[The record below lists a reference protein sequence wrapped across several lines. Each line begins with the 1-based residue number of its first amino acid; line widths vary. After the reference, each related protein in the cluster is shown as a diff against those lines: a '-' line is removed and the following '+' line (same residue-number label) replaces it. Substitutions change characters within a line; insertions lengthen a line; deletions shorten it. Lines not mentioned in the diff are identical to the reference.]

1 MALHEPYSD
10 YLNLFLTTQGLK
22 NWQEYISRIF
32 SFYSCAIDKPVIQ
45 VEKQDSLLYPFFDK
59 LCVDLE
65 ECKALW
71 NRKDMT
77 YLSNHP
83 LIKIKEGIY
92 MITNTNLLTDRIY
105 QCLKFVIFDSIYS
118 AGVLNKKQK
127 RLKSLGEFLGMLG
140 EDFSESE
147 LFYDIMHKSFDG
159 VADIMIEG
167 ISS

>member
-1 MALHEPYSD
+1 
-10 YLNLFLTTQGLK
+10 
-22 NWQEYISRIF
+22 
-32 SFYSCAIDKPVIQ
+32 
-45 VEKQDSLLYPFFDK
+45 
-59 LCVDLE
+59 
-65 ECKALW
+65 
-71 NRKDMT
+71 
-77 YLSNHP
+77 
-83 LIKIKEGIY
+83 

-167 ISS
+167 KVMKDNKIPSEPDFYMRIGDTAFIFE